1 MKFSNLLIELAEDNW
16 EDQED
21 RARAKLKMLDFGED
35 SLLPGEIREFIND
48 HRKLAA

>member
-21 RARAKLKMLDFGED
+21 RARAKLKMLDFVQY
-35 SLLPGEIREFIND
+35 SLVPGEIREFVLD
-48 HRKLAA
+48 RKKLAA